1 MTDTLIE
8 SIKESM
14 ADLVSQNDLDGCACY
29 DGDFQ
34 NAPETCDACW
44 SKTEL
49 KQITDWYLSASHDL
63 DACDLDACMAVVESH
78 FIPEWFATY
87 STDMAAHQLDETQR
101 TVLFV
106 YSILPILSDY
116 IK

>member
-1 MTDTLIE
+1 MTDLLIE
-8 SIKESM
+8 SIRQTMS
-14 ADLVSQNDLDGCACY
+14 DLLNDADLDGCACY

-44 SKTEL
+44 ATNEFRHIIKWY
-49 KQITDWYLSASHDL
+49 TDASHDL

-78 FIPEWFATY
+78 FVPEWFATY
-87 STDMAAHQLDETQR
+87 SSDMAAHQLDETQR
-101 TVLFV
+101 TVLFC
-106 YSILPILSDY
+106 YDILPILSDY

>member
-1 MTDTLIE
+1 MTDLLIA
-8 SIKESM
+8 SIRQTMS
-14 ADLVSQNDLDGCACY
+14 DLLNEADLDGCACY

-34 NAPETCDACW
+34 NPPEFCDACW
-44 SKTEL
+44 ATAEL

-78 FIPEWFATY
+78 FVMEWY
-87 STDMAAHQLDETQR
+87 REYAAYMIEHDLDETQR

-106 YSILPILSDY
+106 YDILPILSDY

>member
-1 MTDTLIE
+1 MTDLLIA
-8 SIKESM
+8 SIRQTMS
-14 ADLVSQNDLDGCACY
+14 DLLNDADLDGCACY

-34 NAPETCDACW
+34 NPPETCDACW
-44 SKTEL
+44 SKIEL

-78 FIPEWFATY
+78 FVPEWFATY
-87 STDMAAHQLDETQR
+87 SSDMAAHQLDETQR

-106 YSILPILSDY
+106 YDILPILSDY

>member
-14 ADLVSQNDLDGCACY
+14 ADLVSKNDLDGCACY

-34 NAPETCDACW
+34 NPPETCDACW
-44 SKTEL
+44 AKIEL
-49 KQITDWYLSASHDL
+49 KQITDWYTDASHDL

-87 STDMAAHQLDETQR
+87 SSDMAAHQLDETQR

>member
-1 MTDTLIE
+1 MTELLIA
-8 SIKESM
+8 SIRQTMSDLLND
-14 ADLVSQNDLDGCACY
+14 ADLNGCACY

-34 NAPETCDACW
+34 NPPETRDACW
-44 SKTEL
+44 SQTEL

-63 DACDLDACMAVVESH
+63 DACDLNACMAVVESH

-87 STDMAAHQLDETQR
+87 SADMAAHQLDETQR